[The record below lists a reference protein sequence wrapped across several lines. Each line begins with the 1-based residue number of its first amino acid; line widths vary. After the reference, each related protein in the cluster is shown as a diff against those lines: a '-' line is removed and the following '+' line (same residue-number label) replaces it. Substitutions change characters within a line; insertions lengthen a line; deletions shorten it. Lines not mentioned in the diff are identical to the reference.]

1 MNLAEALNAALPD
14 LPARKA
20 RVSYPKVDP
29 GLIWQENTDDG
40 KPVIVAMIR
49 GRDSFFRFPPEQWNI
64 IELFDGTR
72 SWEDVAALHAE
83 LYGTRFDPDDLRE
96 FTSGLDAVNFWYRT
110 PLEKNIALQQKL
122 EEGRHQHA
130 HKRSKWGDVAHMQFS
145 AWDPDR
151 YFNQIYP
158 RLKWLY
164 SRWFGIV
171 CLVLFGFMIYVFAA
185 NWGQIAQDSLLFYSF
200 TQKTAGDLAE
210 FWLLF
215 LILAFFHESAHGLT
229 CKHYGGQVHAM
240 GFHLIYLTPAFFVD
254 VSEAFVYAGR
264 WQRFLIILAGIGV
277 EMIFCAMATVVWWG
291 TPTGSAAHDLA
302 YKIML
307 ITGVA
312 VVVVNMNPLI
322 KLDGYYAFSEI
333 IGFADIKERS
343 TAYLSG
349 LVRRH
354 IFRLPVEMEFVP
366 RRRRSGYLA
375 YAILSGL
382 YSYMLLF
389 TVLRFS
395 NNVLS
400 RFTPQWAFI
409 PVLALALLIFRSRIK
424 ILLRFVRTV
433 YLDKRD
439 RVRAW
444 LSLPRIVGGVG
455 IFLMLVFL
463 PLWRETITVRFL
475 LEPARQAVVRALVPG
490 RVTAVLAEEGQH
502 VQAGDPLLT
511 MTNANVDSARAASG
525 KEVAVT
531 AGAQMREL
539 LAHGDVGAAEQE
551 HAKAEKNSAIASEE
565 TQQLVARAPIDG
577 VVTAT
582 RLKDLTGS
590 YLDAG
595 VTITDVADTQIMR
608 ALLYVPEF
616 AVGHVQPRAHVSLL
630 VDGTFVPRPSSVE
643 RIEMASGHVPAAVE
657 TIKKIQGGMSTEDY
671 IAEILLEN
679 DGSLRAG
686 MTGTARIVVRR
697 TSLAG
702 IAAREIRDFVDR
714 KLW

>member
-14 LPARKA
+14 LPDRKA

-40 KPVIVAMIR
+40 EPVIVAMIR

-72 SWEDVAALHAE
+72 SWEDVAALHSE

-96 FTSGLDAVNFWYRT
+96 FTSSLDAVNFWYRT

-130 HKRSKWGDVAHMQFS
+130 HKKSKWGDVAHMQFS

-151 YFNQIYP
+151 YFNRIYP

-185 NWGQIAQDSLLFYSF
+185 NWGQIAQDSLLFYNF

-277 EMIFCAMATVVWWG
+277 EMIFCAVATVVWWG
-291 TPTGSAAHDLA
+291 TPPGSGAHDLA

-333 IGFADIKERS
+333 IGFSDIKERS

-400 RFTPQWAFI
+400 RFTPEWAFI
-409 PVLALALLIFRSRIK
+409 PVLALAVLIFRSRIK
-424 ILLRFVRTV
+424 ILMTFVRTV

-444 LSLPRIVGGVG
+444 LSLPRIVGAWL
-455 IFLMLVFL
+455 F
-463 PLWRETITVRFL
+463 
-475 LEPARQAVVRALVPG
+475 
-490 RVTAVLAEEGQH
+490 
-502 VQAGDPLLT
+502 
-511 MTNANVDSARAASG
+511 S
-525 KEVAVT
+525 
-531 AGAQMREL
+531 
-539 LAHGDVGAAEQE
+539 
-551 HAKAEKNSAIASEE
+551 
-565 TQQLVARAPIDG
+565 
-577 VVTAT
+577 
-582 RLKDLTGS
+582 
-590 YLDAG
+590 
-595 VTITDVADTQIMR
+595 
-608 ALLYVPEF
+608 
-616 AVGHVQPRAHVSLL
+616 
-630 VDGTFVPRPSSVE
+630 
-643 RIEMASGHVPAAVE
+643 
-657 TIKKIQGGMSTEDY
+657 
-671 IAEILLEN
+671 
-679 DGSLRAG
+679 
-686 MTGTARIVVRR
+686 
-697 TSLAG
+697 
-702 IAAREIRDFVDR
+702 
-714 KLW
+714 

>member
-1 MNLAEALNAALPD
+1 
-14 LPARKA
+14 
-20 RVSYPKVDP
+20 
-29 GLIWQENTDDG
+29 
-40 KPVIVAMIR
+40 
-49 GRDSFFRFPPEQWNI
+49 
-64 IELFDGTR
+64 
-72 SWEDVAALHAE
+72 
-83 LYGTRFDPDDLRE
+83 
-96 FTSGLDAVNFWYRT
+96 
-110 PLEKNIALQQKL
+110 
-122 EEGRHQHA
+122 
-130 HKRSKWGDVAHMQFS
+130 
-145 AWDPDR
+145 
-151 YFNQIYP
+151 
-158 RLKWLY
+158 
-164 SRWFGIV
+164 
-171 CLVLFGFMIYVFAA
+171 
-185 NWGQIAQDSLLFYSF
+185 
-200 TQKTAGDLAE
+200 
-210 FWLLF
+210 
-215 LILAFFHESAHGLT
+215 
-229 CKHYGGQVHAM
+229 M

-277 EMIFCAMATVVWWG
+277 EMIFCAVATVVWWG
-291 TPTGSAAHDLA
+291 TPPGSGAYDLA

-333 IGFADIKERS
+333 IGFSDIKERS

-389 TVLRFS
+389 TILRFS

-400 RFTPQWAFI
+400 RFTPEWAFI
-409 PVLALALLIFRSRIK
+409 PVLALALVIFRSRIK
-424 ILLRFVRTV
+424 ILMRFVRTV

-444 LSLPRIVGGVG
+444 LSLPRIVAGVA
-455 IFLMLVFL
+455 ILLMLAFL
-463 PLWRETITVRFL
+463 PIWRDTITVRFL

-511 MTNANVDSARAASG
+511 MTNATVDSARAASG
-525 KEVAVT
+525 EEVALT
-531 AGAQMREL
+531 AGARTQAL
-539 LAHGDVGAAEQE
+539 LAHGDVGAPEQQ
-551 HAKAEKNSAIASEE
+551 HAKAEKNSAIAGEE
-565 TQQLVARAPIDG
+565 AQQLVARAPIDG

-582 RLKDLTGS
+582 RLKDLTDS
-590 YLDAG
+590 YLDGG
-595 VTITDVADTQIMR
+595 VTITDVVDTQIMR

-616 AVGHVQPRAHVSLL
+616 AVGHVQPRARVSLL
-630 VDGTFVPRPSSVE
+630 VDGTFAPRHSSVE
-643 RIEMASGHVPAAVE
+643 RIEIASGHVPAAVE
-657 TIKKIQGGMSTEDY
+657 TIKEIQGVMSTEDY
-671 IAEILLEN
+671 IADVLLEN